1 LVNGSVPLARHHQAD
16 NQYTGLTVDHNYI
29 ITQYS
34 SLQTQYTNLEDLY
47 YDLQT
52 EHNTITT
59 RYSSLQTQYTNLRDL
74 YDQHE
79 VDFKAY
85 QEQYQSLIKK
95 VNLRLSFNEN
105 FPKFVTPKDPEIE
118 NLLNDDIMTETA
130 SNLTEIKGIGP
141 KRALEL
147 EIAGVRTIADLAKRS
162 PQHLAEKTGI
172 SITQISKWIIEA
184 NKLKDN

>member
-1 LVNGSVPLARHHQAD
+1 MLLKASFLGFLILFIIISSIIDLPPG
-16 NQYTGLTVDHNYI
+16 TI
-29 ITQYS
+29 ITQTMDLSFPYS
-34 SLQTQYTNLEDLY
+34 FLLTNNLINGIFFATIIASAAYVYKRNTKQISRYTNP
-47 YDLQT
+47 T
-52 EHNTITT
+52 
-59 RYSSLQTQYTNLRDL
+59 SS
-74 YDQHE
+74 
-79 VDFKAY
+79 A
-85 QEQYQSLIKK
+85 
-95 VNLRLSFNEN
+95 
-105 FPKFVTPKDPEIE
+105 DPEIE